1 MRSVFFFLL
10 SAIAVVAADIRVVVW
25 DEQQPRQKAAYKNFL
40 GNAIADHLKTKPGLK
55 VRAVRQDDPNKCIG
69 ADVLEHCDVLIWW
82 GHVRQ
87 GQITPADCKPIID
100 RIKAGKLAFLPLH
113 SAHWATP
120 FIEAMNERTKA
131 DVDKLFP
138 RGKNSPRVQFDYIA
152 PAGRIPPAR
161 NSLVTPAYLALQ
173 RRGVVTTV
181 RVDLPNCCFPAYRG
195 DGKPSTMHILIEIYT
210 KRADA

>member
-55 VRAVRQDDPNKCIG
+55 VRSVRQDDPNKGIG
-69 ADVLEHCDVLIWW
+69 ADVLDHCDVLIWW

-131 DVDKLFP
+131 DAAKLLRLMVADPLPIAGKWKRYQSFDGRP
-138 RGKNSPRVQFDYIA
+138 WWSNDRSYFLEGDLSWLEYQDQDGNRGWCRDDCRKQISHH
-152 PAGRIPPAR
+152 
-161 NSLVTPAYLALQ
+161 
-173 RRGVVTTV
+173 
-181 RVDLPNCCFPAYRG
+181 
-195 DGKPSTMHILIEIYT
+195 K
-210 KRADA
+210 